1 MKINL
6 HLNGAEYTIDL
17 STPFADLS
25 MPVGDVAR
33 AWYINAPTFSP
44 VILGD
49 WKGSV
54 AMGGGVN
61 FFSINFNPHAH
72 GTHTETAGH
81 ITKERHSVHEHFKN
95 PFSIVLVLYPLVEDG
110 KVSMVNFEK
119 AWQEAERKG
128 GTKGVSTVILKT
140 DCGNANRSRNYSN
153 SDWPY
158 LDAEIGAFLRTAGID
173 HLIIDQPSVDQEED
187 GGALACHRSFWGD
200 HPEKSLHRTITE
212 LAHIPDHVVPGNYL
226 LNLQVAPMQNDAAPS
241 RPMLYLLEQH

>member
-6 HLNGAEYTIDL
+6 HIGGADYAVDL

-25 MPVGDVAR
+25 MPVSDVAR
-33 AWYINAPTFSP
+33 AWYIDAPAFSP
-44 VILGD
+44 VVLGD

-61 FFSINFNPHAH
+61 FFSIDFNPHAH

-81 ITKERHSVHEHFKN
+81 ITEERHSIHQHFKS
-95 PFSIVLVLYPLVEDG
+95 PFTIALVLYPLVENG
-110 KVSMVNFEK
+110 KVSMANFEK
-119 AWQEAERKG
+119 AWREAEAEG
-128 GTKGVSTVILKT
+128 GTTDVTTVILKT
-140 DCGNANRSRNYSN
+140 DCGDANRSRNYSN

-158 LDAEIGAFLRTAGID
+158 LDAEIGAFLRSAGID

-187 GGALACHRSFWGD
+187 GGALACHRSFWGEQ
-200 HPEKSLHRTITE
+200 PENSLHRTITE

-226 LNLQVAPMQNDAAPS
+226 LNLQVAPIDNDAAPS
-241 RPMLYLLEQH
+241 RPLLYSLEQL